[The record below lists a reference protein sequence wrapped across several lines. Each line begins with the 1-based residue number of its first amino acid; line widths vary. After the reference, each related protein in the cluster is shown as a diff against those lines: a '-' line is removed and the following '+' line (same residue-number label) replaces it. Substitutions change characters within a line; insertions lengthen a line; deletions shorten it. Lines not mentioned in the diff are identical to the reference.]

1 MTQRRELDNRL
12 ALYGDLSGILS
23 AMRSFALAEL
33 RRVTQREDAQQR
45 SAQSL
50 SEAFDAMSPALP
62 PAGAPAGDIWLLLGS
77 VRGFCASFNEDV
89 ANRWR
94 QEKPRPLATIVAGER
109 LAALMPEE
117 ASAVAGAVSATDAVP
132 AIERILGAVDGT
144 RQAVGSDAGL
154 VVCLRDEDGAR
165 VERLQPFSVASGRTP
180 DELPVTHE
188 PAAQVAAGVAQH
200 FLFHRL
206 LALLLRSL
214 RVENHMRLLQME
226 NALQHI
232 ERNTDALKLL
242 RNRLR
247 QDEIVEEIELIQR
260 DASRF

>member
-1 MTQRRELDNRL
+1 MTQRRELDSRL

-45 SAQSL
+45 AAQAL
-50 SEAFDAMSPALP
+50 AGAFDAMAPALP
-62 PAGAPAGDIWLLLGS
+62 PAGEPAGDIWLLLGS

-89 ANRWR
+89 AARWR
-94 QEKPRPLATIVAGER
+94 QEQSRPLATIVAGER
-109 LAALMPEE
+109 LAALVP
-117 ASAVAGAVSATDAVP
+117 AGALTVAGAMSAADAVP
-132 AIERILGAVDGT
+132 AIERILGAVEAA
-144 RQAVGSDAGL
+144 RQAAGTDTGL
-154 VVCLRDEDGAR
+154 VACWRDEGGAR
-165 VERLQPFSVASGRTP
+165 VQRLQPFSPASSRMP

-188 PAAQVAAGVAQH
+188 PAARVAASVARH
-200 FLFHRL
+200 YLFHQL

-247 QDEIVEEIELIQR
+247 QEEIVEEIELIQR
-260 DASRF
+260 DATRF